1 MRSKFLL
8 LAVFIGIC
16 AFTYQSNENKMDN
29 PFFKEWKTPFQ
40 TPPFN
45 EIKNE
50 HFMPAYEEGMKDQK
64 AEVEAIINNPEKPTF
79 KNTIEAFEKSGKLFT
94 KVNNVFNCLNGAN
107 TNDSLQEISRKV
119 APMIAKHFDEIY
131 LNDKFFDRV
140 KVIYQEKDKLNLTTE
155 QKVVLEN
162 YYLDFVRGGANLNN
176 EGKEKLKKINEE
188 LSTLGNKF
196 GEDILKETNA
206 VGLVIDN
213 KDDLAGLPADV
224 IQGAA
229 ETAKEKGL
237 EGKWAFILQ
246 RPSWTPFL
254 QYSEKR
260 NLREKLF
267 KAYLNRGNNNDE
279 FDTKKILTKMAS
291 LRVEKANLLGYKT
304 YADFKLEI
312 NMAKNPDNVYKF
324 LNDLMIPALHRARIE
339 ADDMQKMIDNEKGNF
354 QLQPWDW
361 WYYAEKVK
369 KEKYALDEEMLRPY
383 FKLENVIDGAFAVAN
398 KLYGLKFEERKDIP
412 VYHPDVKVFEVKES
426 NGKHLG
432 ILYTDYFPRDGKRS
446 GAWMS
451 ELRGQSNI
459 DGLYISP
466 VVYNVGN
473 FTKPTKDKPA
483 LLSFD
488 DVSTLFHEFGHALHG
503 LIGVSVYPTGKRVP
517 VDFVELPSQIMENWA
532 SDPEVLKMYAKNYK
546 TGKPIPK
553 ELIEKIVKAGQF
565 NQGFDTVEYLAA
577 SFLDMDWHTITD
589 AKGRDPIRFEQES
602 LLKHGLIPEIESRYQ
617 STNFQHIFADDGYA
631 AGYYGYIWAAILDAD
646 AFAAFKETHN
656 VFDKKTA
663 EAFRTLLEKSG
674 SDDPMVLYKKF
685 RGREPKVD
693 ALLIKRGLN

>member
-64 AEVEAIINNPEKPTF
+64 TEVEAIINNPEKPTF